1 MPTVELKSSSVARL
15 YVEYSIKTDIDKNQS
30 TTTMTMKVD
39 TVGASTNIGPWGDW
53 NGSYLGT
60 TSDTFNGEIPNFSGT
75 RVLKTTVKTV
85 THNSEGKADRLKVDW
100 KWGVNS
106 SWGGMVIPS
115 GTFYIDLPTIPRA
128 TQPTLS
134 ANAVQT
140 GEAVTIN
147 TPRAS
152 SSFTHTLKYTVGKA
166 TGTIA
171 TKVTTSYKW
180 TVPRTLAE
188 QFPNALV
195 GDCVIECITYSG
207 SNVVG
212 SKTVKLTLQVN
223 VLDTPTINSI
233 VATEKTEGVAEKFGA
248 FIRGQS
254 KVGIEIQASGIYGST
269 IKAYRSEFQNVVYNS
284 ATFEAQLLS
293 SGQLTIDVTVAD
305 SRGVTKS
312 LTRNINVLD
321 YLSPTI
327 NNFSVSRCNE
337 LGEADDEGTY
347 AKVNID
353 FSITPLNEKN
363 DKSYKVEYK
372 PSESETWTTLISGSV
387 YTYQDSYISSQG
399 IFSTDNVY
407 DFRLTITDFF
417 GPISALATLAS
428 ANVPIDFHRSGRG
441 VAIGKVAQ
449 TENLFDVGLES
460 SFDKQVDFLGEMVA
474 HGPTQFMAQ
483 VTFDTPP
490 LIGIPQI
497 NEGSI
502 NDIKTTGTYYLM
514 NNVTDRPVN
523 ANGWLEVFTFKD
535 TNIYQRYTTYTGK
548 KYERIMDASTWQDWC
563 GYFEYQSC
571 KYTKYIDGRLEC
583 TMVASVPGNFNTQ
596 VVANLYQLAY
606 EIASVVPQ
614 NVGFTSV
621 DSIELYPSIDNANST
636 FMLSNIAS
644 VSVANKIVTIKY
656 RLARQTQGQVTVKN
670 TFNIKGKWK

>member
-1 MPTVELKSSSVARL
+1 MATVELKRSTVARL
-15 YVEYSIKTDIDKNQS
+15 YVDYSTTYNIDTNQS

-39 TVGASTNIGPWGDW
+39 TLNGYNIGPWGDW

-115 GTFYIDLPTIPRA
+115 DTFYIDLPTIPRA

-171 TKVTTSYKW
+171 TKVATSYKW
-180 TVPRTLAE
+180 TVPRNLAE

-195 GDCVIECITYSG
+195 SDCVIECITYSG
-207 SNVVG
+207 NNVVG
-212 SKTVKLTLQVN
+212 SKTVKLTLQIN
-223 VLDTPTINSI
+223 TADTPTISSI

-254 KVGIEIQASGIYGST
+254 KVGIEIKASGIYGST
-269 IKAYRSEFQNVVYNS
+269 IKGYRSEFQNVVYTS
-284 ATFEAQLLS
+284 ATFEAQLLL
-293 SGQLTIDVTVAD
+293 SGQLSIKATVSD

-312 LTRNINVLD
+312 LTRNIDVLD
-321 YLSPTI
+321 YLSPTV
-327 NNFSVSRCNE
+327 NSFSVSRCNSS
-337 LGEADDEGTY
+337 GQADDEGTY
-347 AKVNID
+347 AKVDID
-353 FSITPLNEKN
+353 FSITPLNNKN

-372 PSESETWTTLISGSV
+372 TSEGSTWTTLVSGSV
-387 YTYQDSYISSQG
+387 YSYQNSYVHNQG
-399 IFSTDNVY
+399 MFDTDNVY
-407 DFRLTITDFF
+407 DFRLTVSDYF
-417 GPISALATLAS
+417 GSVQVLATLAS

-449 TENLFDVGLES
+449 KENLFDVGLES
-460 SFDKQVDFLGEMVA
+460 SFDKQVDFLGNMIA
-474 HGPTQFMAQ
+474 HGPTQFMGQ

-490 LIGIPQI
+490 SIRIAQI
-497 NEGSI
+497 NTGSV
-502 NDIKTTGTYYLM
+502 NDLKTSGTYYLM

-548 KYERIMDASTWQDWC
+548 KYERIMDAGTWQDWC
-563 GYFEYQSC
+563 GYFEFQSC
-571 KYTKYIDGRLEC
+571 KYMKYLDGRLEC
-583 TMVASVPGNFNTQ
+583 TMVSSIPVTFNTA
-596 VVANLYQLAY
+596 VVANLYQASY
-606 EIASVVPQ
+606 EIASVVPAG
-614 NVGFTSV
+614 VGFASV
-621 DSIELYPSIDNANST
+621 DSVTLHPSVDNANST

-644 VSVANKIVTIKY
+644 YSVANKVVTIKY
-656 RLARQTQGQVTVKN
+656 RLARQTQGQITVKN
-670 TFNIKGKWK
+670 IFNIKGKWK